1 MKKNYHV
8 FFTMLLCFFLAQA
21 VSSQNMTGEMSG
33 GSPSLVKLTAGDLQ
47 GTSGK
52 IISLADAMPAEDY
65 NWRPMEGVRSVSEVY
80 VHIALTNYFIL
91 SYCGVKMPDNLKP
104 GSENTDL
111 EKTIT
116 GKKEVMELLKKSFD
130 ATQKFLD
137 NYDGAD
143 LNTKVELPFGKFT
156 KGQLLMILTGHAHE
170 HLGQSIAY
178 ARMNKIVP
186 PWSGKQ

>member
-1 MKKNYHV
+1 MKKIYHV

-178 ARMNKIVP
+178 ARMNKDCTAMVR
-186 PWSGKQ
+186 

>member
-1 MKKNYHV
+1 MKGLYHV
-8 FFTMLLCFFLAQA
+8 LFTILLCFFLVQTISA
-21 VSSQNMTGEMSG
+21 QNMKGKMSG
-33 GSPSLVKLTAGDLQ
+33 QSSSFVKLIVGDLQ
-47 GTSGK
+47 QTSGK

-80 VHIALTNYFIL
+80 VHIALTNYFLLYYFDI
-91 SYCGVKMPDNLKP
+91 KMPDNMEP
-104 GSENTDL
+104 GSENTNL

-116 GKKEVMELLKKSFD
+116 GKKEVMELLKKSFV

-137 NYDGAD
+137 NYSGAD

-178 ARMNKIVP
+178 ARMNHIVP
-186 PWSGKQ
+186 PWSRKK

>member
-1 MKKNYHV
+1 MRKFYPV
-8 FFTMLLCFFLAQA
+8 LFTMLLCLFLAHT
-21 VSSQNMTGEMSG
+21 VSSQNMTGEMSSS
-33 GSPSLVKLTAGDLQ
+33 SPSLVKLTAGDLQ

-65 NWRPMEGVRSVSEVY
+65 KWRPMEGVRSVSEVY
-80 VHIALTNYFIL
+80 VHVALTNYFIL

-116 GKKEVMELLKKSFD
+116 GKKDVMEFLKKSFV
-130 ATQKFLD
+130 ATQKFLN

-143 LNTKVELPFGKFT
+143 LNTMVKLPFGKFS
-156 KGQLLMILTGHAHE
+156 KAQLLTILTGHAHE

-178 ARMNKIVP
+178 ARMNKVVP
-186 PWSGKQ
+186 PWSRKH